1 MIRYDLPLDKPG
13 ERLQAAR
20 LHAGFEDISK
30 AAAASGTTV
39 GTLEKHEAG
48 RVKFIGRRA
57 FPYGQAFGVSPH
69 WLMYGTSELPFWA
82 DPQRRAFAKWMD
94 STSTNAS
101 RVGEAARVSSGAI
114 RRWLNG
120 ASPTLKSEVR
130 AQIEAVFGAAPFA
143 PRSS

>member
-13 ERLQAAR
+13 ERLRAAR

-30 AAAASGTTV
+30 AAEVSKTTV
-39 GTLEKHEAG
+39 STLEKHEAG

-69 WLMYGTSELPFWA
+69 WLMYGTSEAPFWA
-82 DPQRRAFAKWMD
+82 DPERRAFSKWMD
-94 STSTNAS
+94 ATSTNAS

-120 ASPTLKSEVR
+120 LSPTLKSEVR
-130 AQIEAVFGAAPFA
+130 AQIVVVFGTVPFA